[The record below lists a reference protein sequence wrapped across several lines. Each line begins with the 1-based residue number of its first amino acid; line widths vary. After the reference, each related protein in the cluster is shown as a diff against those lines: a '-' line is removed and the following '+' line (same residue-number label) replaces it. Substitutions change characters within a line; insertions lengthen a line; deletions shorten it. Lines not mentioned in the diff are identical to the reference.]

1 MNREDNAIETG
12 TPKRVPLVDIDES
25 TLRASQLAQ
34 LLKPDIKGSVER
46 LVKDKQMSRVMIDI
60 MPEIATD
67 IQKFCDT
74 NKISKEKFLSEVTL
88 QTMANMG
95 FGELLTKDFRDSK
108 RKAVILAKI
117 KSMKGKQKFPK
128 DWVDQQIVNSK
139 TMVDI
144 YEAIKTHL
152 T

>member
-1 MNREDNAIETG
+1 MNREDNAIEG

-25 TLRASQLAQ
+25 TLRAMQIAQ
-34 LLKPDIKGSVER
+34 LIKPDIDGSVEK
-46 LVKDKQMSRVMIDI
+46 LVRNKELSRVMVDI
-60 MPEIATD
+60 MPEIASD
-67 IQKFCDT
+67 MQKYCSKH
-74 NKISKEKFLSEVTL
+74 KISKEKFLSEVTL

-95 FGELLTKDFRDSK
+95 FGELLTKDHKDSS

-117 KSMKGKQKFPK
+117 KNMKGKQKFPK
-128 DWVDQQIVNSK
+128 AWVEQQIDNYKV
-139 TMVDI
+139 MVDI